1 MTIARDT
8 ARATVPPLL
17 AACVVALIIGDPG
30 GRSDTITLPSP
41 QVAVV
46 GR

>member
-1 MTIARDT
+1 MHIARDT
-8 ARATVPPLL
+8 ARTAVPPLL

-41 QVAVV
+41 QVATV

>member
-1 MTIARDT
+1 MNTARDT
-8 ARATVPPLL
+8 ARSVVPPLL

-30 GRSDTITLPSP
+30 AHSDSITLPSP
-41 QVAVV
+41 QVAAV

>member
-17 AACVVALIIGDPG
+17 AACVVALIVGEPG
-30 GRSDTITLPSP
+30 GHLGTVTLPSP
-41 QVAVV
+41 QVAAV